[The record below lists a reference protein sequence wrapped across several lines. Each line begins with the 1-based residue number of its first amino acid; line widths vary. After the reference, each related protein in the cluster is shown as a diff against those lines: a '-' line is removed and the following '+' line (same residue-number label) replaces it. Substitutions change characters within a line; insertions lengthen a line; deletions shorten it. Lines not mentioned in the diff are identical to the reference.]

1 MNEWNDKVYW
11 ILRGQSMAKRFPPS
25 SLLHTCLQFEA
36 PFQPGDLRT
45 FWMSP
50 KSNIISSM
58 RIKRKENGEES
69 HGTCKRSIRHCL
81 KQLHRNICT
90 SLKCYRG
97 GAPYEKRGHDGWQ
110 YWRSRDS
117 YTFLLWIQSS
127 SSNEWNICW
136 WHWKNWMGE
145 NVSLMKTIAIA
156 AWDLKT
162 SSLHQV
168 AQEPWRHLPGK
179 NVKSK
184 TSA

>member
-11 ILRGQSMAKRFPPS
+11 ISRGQSMAKRFPPS

-36 PFQPGDLRT
+36 PFQPGDSRT

-58 RIKRKENGEES
+58 RQQIKRKDHGEES

-90 SLKCYRG
+90 SLKWV
-97 GAPYEKRGHDGWQ
+97 GHHTTKEVTMAVWK
-110 YWRSRDS
+110 SRDS
-117 YTFLLWIQSS
+117 YIFLLWIH
-127 SSNEWNICW
+127 NLLLLTNGTFVGDTEKIEWGRW
-136 WHWKNWMGE
+136 GSK

-156 AWDLKT
+156 AIETTRRPHFTK
-162 SSLHQV
+162 
-168 AQEPWRHLPGK
+168 
-179 NVKSK
+179 
-184 TSA
+184 

>member
-11 ILRGQSMAKRFPPS
+11 ISRGQSMAKRFPPS

-36 PFQPGDLRT
+36 PFQPGDSRT

-58 RIKRKENGEES
+58 RQQIKRKDHGEES

-90 SLKCYRG
+90 SLKCYRS
-97 GAPYEKRGHDGWQ
+97 GAPYDKRGHDGCLKITWFI
-110 YWRSRDS
+110 YIFTLD
-117 YTFLLWIQSS
+117 TQSS

-145 NVSLMKTIAIA
+145 MG
-156 AWDLKT
+156 
-162 SSLHQV
+162 V
-168 AQEPWRHLPGK
+168 ARM
-179 NVKSK
+179 
-184 TSA
+184 